1 MLRKLLRFMHQ
12 GAVIVSCAL
21 AVALFP
27 VRLVRRLLSARIRS
41 LWCGTPILTL
51 PIKCRAE
58 RMLGVDARTLVFHT
72 YYITDAFDYNL
83 SRLISIPVVG
93 RFVPLGVFIL
103 VCVIADRLHFFC
115 DRGIL
120 PARQPFTF
128 DFRELRVYRWLG
140 IDVFLWT
147 YGADVRNQSTSR
159 AMGNP
164 NACTHCDA
172 PGRYCLC
179 DEEKAMNNMRQLS
192 SLSRAIFAGVGDMFG
207 YTPGSID
214 DLYFWPLDL
223 EADEGRKY
231 SPQYPDGRGDRPL
244 RIVHAPN
251 HSMFKGSQYLK
262 EAVES
267 LRREGEPVELVLV
280 QKKSNLEALEI
291 YRSAD
296 LIFDQCLMGNIGYF
310 ALEGMALGKPVMC
323 FVRHPERYLLHPEE
337 CPVINTH
344 VNTLK
349 EDIRRVIRER
359 ASLVEVGK
367 RGRRYVEKHFSV
379 SAFAQRLQKTY
390 QRLGVSTSHRA
401 TVPGMDAS

>member
-1 MLRKLLRFMHQ
+1 MHQ
-12 GAVIVSCAL
+12 GAVIASCGL
-21 AVALFP
+21 AIALFP
-27 VRLVRRLLSARIRS
+27 ARLVRRLLSPRIRS
-41 LWCGTPILTL
+41 LWSGTPILTL

-83 SRLISIPVVG
+83 SRLVSVPVVG
-93 RFVPLGVFIL
+93 RIVPLVVFIL
-103 VCVIADRLHFFC
+103 ACVMIDRFHFFC

-120 PARQPFTF
+120 PSRQPFTF
-128 DFRELRVYRWLG
+128 DFRELHVYRWLG

-147 YGADVRNQSTSR
+147 YGADVRNQRASR
-159 AMGNP
+159 GMGTP
-164 NACTHCDA
+164 NACTDCDS

-179 DEEKAMNNMRQLS
+179 DEQRAKDNMRQLS
-192 SLSRAIFAGVGDMFG
+192 SLSSAIFAGVGDMFDF
-207 YTPGSID
+207 TPGSID

-223 EADEGRKY
+223 QADEGRKY
-231 SPQYPDGRGDRPL
+231 RPQYPDGRDDRPL

-251 HSMFKGSQYLK
+251 HSMFKGSRYLG

-267 LRREGEPVELVLV
+267 LRQEGEPVELVLV
-280 QKKSNLEALEI
+280 QGKSNLEALEI

-296 LIFDQCLMGNIGYF
+296 VIFDQCLMGNIGYF

-344 VNTLK
+344 LNTLK
-349 EDIRRVIRER
+349 DDIRRLIRER
-359 ASLVEVGK
+359 GLLVQVGK
-367 RGRRYVEKHFSV
+367 RGRQYVERYFSI
-379 SAFAQRLQKTY
+379 SAFAERLQKTY
-390 QRLGVSTSHRA
+390 QRLGIGASHRA
-401 TVPGMDAS
+401 PMTGIDAP

>member
-1 MLRKLLRFMHQ
+1 MLRRLLRFVHQ
-12 GAVIVSCAL
+12 GVVIATFAL
-21 AVALFP
+21 AIALYP
-27 VRLVRRLLSARIRS
+27 VRLVRRLFSTRIRS
-41 LWCGTPILTL
+41 LWSGTPILTL
-51 PIKCRAE
+51 PLKCQAE

-72 YYITDAFDYNL
+72 YYITDSFDYNL
-83 SRLISIPVVG
+83 SRLVSIPVLD
-93 RFVPLGVFIL
+93 RLVPLLVFIL
-103 VCVIADRLHFFC
+103 TCVMADRLHFFC

-120 PARQPFTF
+120 PPREPFTF

-147 YGADVRNQSTSR
+147 YGADIRNQSTAR
-159 AMGNP
+159 AMGTP
-164 NACTHCDA
+164 NACSDCDA

-179 DEEKAMNNMRQLS
+179 DERKAERNMRELS

-207 YTPGSID
+207 YTPHSID

-223 EADEGRKY
+223 EADQGRKY
-231 SPQYPDGRGDRPL
+231 RPQYPDGNDGRPL

-251 HSMFKGSQYLK
+251 HAMFKGSRYLS

-267 LRREGEPVELVLV
+267 LREEGEPVELVFV
-280 QKKSNLEALEI
+280 QKKSNLEALEL

-296 LIFDQCLMGNIGYF
+296 VIFDQCLMGNIGYF

-323 FVRHPERYLLHPEE
+323 FVRNPKQYLLHPEE

-349 EDIRRVIRER
+349 EDIRRLIRER
-359 ASLVEVGK
+359 GSLVEVGK
-367 RGRRYVEKHFSV
+367 RGRRYIEKYFSV
-379 SAFAQRLQKTY
+379 PAFAERLRKAY
-390 QRLGVSTSHRA
+390 ERLGVPAPHRTPVTGVGA
-401 TVPGMDAS
+401 R